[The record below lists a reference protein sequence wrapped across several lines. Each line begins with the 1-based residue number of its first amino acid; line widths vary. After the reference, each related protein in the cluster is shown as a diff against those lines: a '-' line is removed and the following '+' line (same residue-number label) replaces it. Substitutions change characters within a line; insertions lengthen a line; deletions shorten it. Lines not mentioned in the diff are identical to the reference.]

1 MEQHHPIRPGR
12 RIDDVLLPVPTPEQ
26 TAQMG
31 QDIFQSRKLAIEHVF
46 PGSMQ
51 IFLQYMFIY
60 ECFERIQEEQQWRHH
75 IRLRDEQQQ
84 QTTDKGTCTSTVQ
97 PQQPQSDSTINNSAS
112 ETFDKSN
119 EEKNGEEIEEEE
131 NVNQS
136 VSNGQ
141 AET

>member
-1 MEQHHPIRPGR
+1 
-12 RIDDVLLPVPTPEQ
+12 
-26 TAQMG
+26 
-31 QDIFQSRKLAIEHVF
+31 
-46 PGSMQ
+46 
-51 IFLQYMFIY
+51 MFIY

-84 QTTDKGTCTSTVQ
+84 QMTDKGTCTSTVLPQ

-136 VSNGQ
+136 SVSNGQ